1 MHSTDPEAATS
12 SATGNTYSAP
22 PTGAALPS
30 GPVAAPQSTG
40 IAPAPAATPP
50 ASARGATTSA
60 SAAAAPDPS
69 PPRLRRRELIAEA
82 LVPGTLESPPGQRRR
97 RGLWTLASGA
107 VIGLLAWLVPTTL
120 DYFATEPTTRH
131 SKQVEENLDRE
142 GPAFT
147 ASTRVD
153 ADPLYMAYVLDRPL
167 TRTETAT
174 FLESGA
180 DDGPNIGEV
189 EELAATHGGHG
200 LEDPGWDKS
209 DGYSS
214 SWLIDL
220 FSDRSAGLTITG
232 MRAKDV
238 RCGPAAAK
246 TVILVRPEG
255 GGAYDGIHFNLSEPK
270 TPYSLSPDDYFG
282 KPYFSHKKIDLG
294 NGTEPGGLR
303 ASFSSGVQDCNFL
316 VEAEYRDSLGLHQ
329 QEIKNASGRFAVRG
343 LPANPYQFF
352 LWTDGGVFDC
362 GPHQLQRPRMCP
374 AIPFSVTNWS
384 SVV

>member
-1 MHSTDPEAATS
+1 
-12 SATGNTYSAP
+12 
-22 PTGAALPS
+22 
-30 GPVAAPQSTG
+30 
-40 IAPAPAATPP
+40 
-50 ASARGATTSA
+50 
-60 SAAAAPDPS
+60 
-69 PPRLRRRELIAEA
+69 
-82 LVPGTLESPPGQRRR
+82 VPGTLQSPPGQRRR
-97 RGLWTLASGA
+97 RVLWTLASGA
-107 VIGLLAWLVPTTL
+107 VIGLLAWLVPATF
-120 DYFATEPTTRH
+120 DYFATEPMTRH
-131 SKQVEENLDRE
+131 SKEVEENLDRE
-142 GPAFT
+142 GRAFT
-147 ASTRVD
+147 ASTRAD

-180 DDGPNIGEV
+180 DGNPDFGEV
-189 EELAATHGGHG
+189 DKLAATHGGHG

-214 SWLIDL
+214 SWLIDF

-232 MRAKDV
+232 IRAKDV

-316 VEAEYRDSLGLHQ
+316 LEAEYRDSLGLHQ
-329 QEIKNASGRFAVRG
+329 QEIKNASGRFALRG
-343 LPANPYQFF
+343 LPANPYQLF
-352 LWTDGGVFDC
+352 LWTNVGVVDC
-362 GPHQLQRPRMCP
+362 GAHQLQRPRKCP
-374 AIPFSVTNWS
+374 ALPFSVTNWS
-384 SVV
+384 SVA